1 MSEEEKKKIGAIDL
15 ASSREMNREFDIVEE
30 FESTLDD
37 IDKAFELFE
46 TDTVPDKITYLR
58 FLVKDLDDLF
68 SGEHESLRFRSFVI
82 KRSK

>member
-1 MSEEEKKKIGAIDL
+1 MEEKEKEKYRAIDL
-15 ASSREMNREFDIVEE
+15 ASSTEMSREFDIVEE

-58 FLVKDLDDLF
+58 FLVKDLDDLL
-68 SGEHESLRFRSFVI
+68 SGDYETLRYRNFII

>member
-1 MSEEEKKKIGAIDL
+1 MSEEEKKEFGAIDL
-15 ASSREMNREFDIVEE
+15 TSSREMNREFDIVEE

-68 SGEHESLRFRSFVI
+68 SGGHESLRIRIFE
-82 KRSK
+82 

>member
-1 MSEEEKKKIGAIDL
+1 MSEEEKKELGAIDL

-68 SGEHESLRFRSFVI
+68 SREHESLRFRNFVI

>member
-1 MSEEEKKKIGAIDL
+1 MSEEKKKELGAIDL

-68 SGEHESLRFRSFVI
+68 SGEHESLRFRNFVI
-82 KRSK
+82 RRSK